1 VMPEDERRNTA
12 YHESGHAIVAKLLPK
27 TTDPVHKVTIIPRG
41 RALGVTMQL
50 PEGDRYSMDKE
61 RMLATIAVLF
71 GGRIAEELFMNQ
83 MTTGASN
90 DFERATHLARDM
102 VTRYGM
108 SAELGPMV
116 YAENEGEVFLGRSVT
131 RQVNVSEA
139 TMQKVDSEMRRIID
153 EQYQVAYKILDEHRE
168 TAHLMAK
175 TLLEFETIDA
185 EQIDDIMAGRAPRP
199 PRDWSP
205 SSGTG
210 AGGSG
215 GSRPDAAPVVPEAAP
230 ELPVA

>member
-1 VMPEDERRNTA
+1 
-12 YHESGHAIVAKLLPK
+12 
-27 TTDPVHKVTIIPRG
+27 
-41 RALGVTMQL
+41 
-50 PEGDRYSMDKE
+50 
-61 RMLATIAVLF
+61 VLF

-168 TAHLMAK
+168 IVHLMAK

-185 EQIDDIMAGRAPRP
+185 EQIDDIMAGRTPRP

-210 AGGSG
+210 GSGSG
-215 GSRPDAAPVVPEAAP
+215 GSRPDPAPVVPDTTP
-230 ELPVA
+230 EVPVA

>member
-1 VMPEDERRNTA
+1 
-12 YHESGHAIVAKLLPK
+12 
-27 TTDPVHKVTIIPRG
+27 
-41 RALGVTMQL
+41 
-50 PEGDRYSMDKE
+50 
-61 RMLATIAVLF
+61 
-71 GGRIAEELFMNQ
+71 
-83 MTTGASN
+83 
-90 DFERATHLARDM
+90 
-102 VTRYGM
+102 
-108 SAELGPMV
+108 MV

-168 TAHLMAK
+168 TVHLMAK

-210 AGGSG
+210 GGGSG
-215 GSRPDAAPVVPEAAP
+215 GSRPDVAPVVPDVTPEA
-230 ELPVA
+230 PVA

>member
-1 VMPEDERRNTA
+1 
-12 YHESGHAIVAKLLPK
+12 
-27 TTDPVHKVTIIPRG
+27 
-41 RALGVTMQL
+41 
-50 PEGDRYSMDKE
+50 
-61 RMLATIAVLF
+61 
-71 GGRIAEELFMNQ
+71 
-83 MTTGASN
+83 
-90 DFERATHLARDM
+90 
-102 VTRYGM
+102 
-108 SAELGPMV
+108 MV

-205 SSGTG
+205 SGGTG

-230 ELPVA
+230 EVPVA